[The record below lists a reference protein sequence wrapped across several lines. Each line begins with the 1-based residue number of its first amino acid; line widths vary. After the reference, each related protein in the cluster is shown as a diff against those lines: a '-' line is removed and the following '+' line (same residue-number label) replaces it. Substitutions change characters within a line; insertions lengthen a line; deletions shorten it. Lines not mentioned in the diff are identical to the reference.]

1 MKKLLLLL
9 VMVSLGVATAS
20 AQKYYIP
27 KFKKTKEVRDFEL
40 DSNRKIY
47 VTLGASLNLGLGFQD
62 FIQYQ
67 DHGYDVSYDEDMKT
81 FGASALLGVGCRL
94 TENFHAGIESGM
106 LIQHKANAMPLY
118 ASLKYYYGPATKQKR
133 TRFFNYLN
141 GGPQFY
147 FKSNTKP
154 VGYMVGAG
162 GGMRL
167 LFLKTLR
174 TDFYAGYQLNMRSIE
189 PSMSG
194 TEKVD
199 ASTIKFRQFAHL
211 IQVGI
216 NVPIF

>member
-27 KFKKTKEVRDFEL
+27 KFKKTKEVRDYEL
-40 DSNRKIY
+40 DASRKLY
-47 VTLGASLNLGLGFQD
+47 VTVGASLNLGLGFQD
-62 FIQYQ
+62 HIQYTG
-67 DHGYDVSYDEDMKT
+67 HGYDVSYDEDMKT
-81 FGASALLGVGCRL
+81 FGASALLGVGCRV
-94 TENFHAGIESGM
+94 TENFHAGIETGM
-106 LIQHKANAMPLY
+106 LIQHKGNAMPLY
-118 ASLKYYYGPATKQKR
+118 ASLKYYYGPAVKQKR

-141 GGPQFY
+141 GGPQFH
-147 FKSNTKP
+147 FGSVSKP

-167 LFLKTLR
+167 VIMKNFR
-174 TDFYAGYQLNMRSIE
+174 PDFYVGYQLNMRGIK

-194 TEKVD
+194 SEQVD
-199 ASTIKFRQFAHL
+199 ASTIKFRQYAHL